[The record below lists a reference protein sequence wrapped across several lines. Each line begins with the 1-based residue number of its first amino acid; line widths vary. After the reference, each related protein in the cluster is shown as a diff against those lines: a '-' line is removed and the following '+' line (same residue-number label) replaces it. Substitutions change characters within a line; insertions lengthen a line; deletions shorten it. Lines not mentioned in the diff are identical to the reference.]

1 MPTAHTASNRLTPV
15 KNFVS
20 PSRAR
25 RFARIAMPLAVLIAT
40 AGALGG
46 APAPVE
52 YSFKVIARSK
62 TQTAQ
67 PNAIGIP
74 NNTQLSAN
82 FAIDDQGNAIV
93 RYQGLFGG
101 DGVVRYSAADNS
113 VITLATTVDG
123 DLAEVDARDGVFA
136 TRDFFGVIRTYEL
149 NGASRNTFSLGG
161 PAGTTGSINNVRLA
175 DNGRVAYRAQAGN
188 DVKYILDEFTATP
201 PSTRSQFTYLTAAA
215 PITFMYSPTVNG
227 SGQLAARIDAT
238 TGPSS
243 FGQIRR
249 YNAPPQT
256 GFVTTIDLAGNATFN
271 SISQLLDMNDGG
283 QIAYY
288 ARLTGTPTLN
298 LYRTA
303 TNGVTRTLIANPTIS
318 PLTTSEFANFPPA
331 ISETGLVAFRARDF
345 NGQAIYLGDG
355 ASLNKIIGNGD
366 TITTNIGALNI
377 AASTVFTGGVRI
389 NSRDQVLF
397 IARLSDGSDAL
408 IIASPPAPRCSPADI
423 ANDDGSALPPIGQ
436 LGVNN
441 GVTEGDYNL
450 FFANFFDANAI
461 TDIANDDGSPL
472 PPFGQLTTNNG
483 VTEADYNL
491 FFSIFFDGCSN

>member
-1 MPTAHTASNRLTPV
+1 MPTATHLQR
-15 KNFVS
+15 F
-20 PSRAR
+20 SR
-25 RFARIAMPLAVLIAT
+25 IVMPLTVLIAV

-46 APAPVE
+46 VPAPVE

-74 NNTQLSAN
+74 NNAQLTAN

-93 RYQGLFGG
+93 RYSGLFGG

-123 DLAEVDARDGVFA
+123 DLAEVDARSGVFA
-136 TRDFFGVIRTYEL
+136 IRDFFGVTRTYEL
-149 NGASRNTFSLGG
+149 NGAQRSTFNLGG
-161 PAGTTGSINNVRLA
+161 PAGTTGSIDGVRLD
-175 DNGRVAYRAQAGN
+175 DNGRIAYRGQAGA
-188 DVKYILDEFTATP
+188 DVKYILDAFSPVP
-201 PSTRSQFTYLTAAA
+201 PGTRTQFTYLTAAA
-215 PITFMYSPTVNG
+215 PITFMYSPTANG
-227 SGQLAARIDAT
+227 SGQLAARVDAT
-238 TGPSS
+238 AGGPSS

-256 GFVTTIDLAGNATFN
+256 GFVTTINLAGNTTFN
-271 SISQLLDMNDGG
+271 SISQLLDMNDAG

-288 ARLTGTPTLN
+288 ARLTGTTNLN

-303 TNGVTRTLIANPTIS
+303 PDGVTRTLIANPTIS
-318 PLTTSEFANFPPA
+318 PLTTSEFAFFPPS
-331 ISETGLVAFRARDF
+331 ISESGLVAFRARDF

-355 ASLNKIIGNGD
+355 ASLDKLIGNGS
-366 TITTNIGALNI
+366 TITTNIGTLNI

-389 NSRDQVLF
+389 NSSNQVLF
-397 IARLSDGSDAL
+397 IAKLSDGSDAL

-423 ANDDGSALPPIGQ
+423 ANDDGTALPPIGQ

-450 FFANFFDANAI
+450 FFANFFDANPI

-472 PPFGQLTTNNG
+472 PPFGPLTTNNG

-491 FFSIFFDGCSN
+491 FFAIFFDGCSN